1 MTWQK
6 YKSLLFLKKI
16 HLYVLDEGE
25 KERRG

>member
-25 KERRG
+25 KEWWG